1 MSRKHILPIC
11 VMALLGASILLQPW
25 PVEAKQPSTVPGA
38 EPYQTTMNGGIAPYS
53 NGGGATS
60 RVPIP
65 ADRRLVIEYVSVSVL
80 VQAGQKPSLGVVGA
94 VAGAAIPYLIPLAL
108 EASTLNG
115 DVYRGTQLVR
125 LYVDGDG
132 LNGPQVQCV
141 RDVAGP
147 SQAYCDAAV
156 SGYLIGK

>member
-11 VMALLGASILLQPW
+11 VTALLGALMLLQSW
-25 PVEAKQPSTVPGA
+25 SAEAKPPSTVPGA
-38 EPYQTTMNGGIAPYS
+38 EPYQTSMNGGIAPYN

-65 ADRRLVIEYVSVSVL
+65 ADRRLVIEYVSVSVI
-80 VQAGQKPSLGVVGA
+80 VQAGQKPSLGVVG
-94 VAGAAIPYLIPLAL
+94 VALGAAIPYLIPLAL
-108 EASTLNG
+108 EASTPNG
-115 DVYRGTQLVR
+115 DVYRGSQLVR

-132 LNGPQVQCV
+132 QNGPQVQCV

-147 SQAYCDAAV
+147 SPAFCDAAV